1 MKVIA
6 ILLSVCLAL
15 AAASLGAY
23 APRGSY
29 NRPARY
35 NNYNN
40 NYNRPYSRGYSNT
53 RRGGYNKEVVT
64 TATTEGPHTVATES
78 HLTALCTKCSSKF
91 TCLLYVMCC
100 FYYLLL
106 LNIENKLQNI
116 IKFYVP
122 HVYAVNL

>member
-53 RRGGYNKEVVT
+53 RRGGYNSYNRRGGYNSYNRRT
-64 TATTEGPHTVATES
+64 S
-78 HLTALCTKCSSKF
+78 YSSYRKPSYS
-91 TCLLYVMCC
+91 TLY
-100 FYYLLL
+100 
-106 LNIENKLQNI
+106 
-116 IKFYVP
+116 
-122 HVYAVNL
+122 